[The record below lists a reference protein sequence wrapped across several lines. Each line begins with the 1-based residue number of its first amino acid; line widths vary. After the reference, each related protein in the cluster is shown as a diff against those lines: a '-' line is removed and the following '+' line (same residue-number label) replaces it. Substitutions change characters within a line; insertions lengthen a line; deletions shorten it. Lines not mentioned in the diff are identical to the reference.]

1 MRKVQIQIK
10 TAYLWLKF
18 QPELE
23 ENCDL
28 YLEGKK
34 SFAIIFWHLR
44 IYKHGINTW
53 KLELGWT
60 FGQEHSTWSYETVL
74 YDFKLW

>member
-34 SFAIIFWHLR
+34 SFAIIF
-44 IYKHGINTW
+44 
-53 KLELGWT
+53 
-60 FGQEHSTWSYETVL
+60 
-74 YDFKLW
+74 